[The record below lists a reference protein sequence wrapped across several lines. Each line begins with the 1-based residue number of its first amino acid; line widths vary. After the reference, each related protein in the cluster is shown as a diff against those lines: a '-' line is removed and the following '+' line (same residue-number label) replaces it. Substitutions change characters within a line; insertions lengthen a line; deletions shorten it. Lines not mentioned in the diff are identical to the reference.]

1 MTARNAEGGTRHSR
15 STVVDRFRVPRFAF
29 RVGVVAWGW
38 ACGVGPSRC
47 GGPGEPACVVV
58 TIPRGAT
65 LDAAIDSLVAH
76 RVLASASLFRPY
88 ARSRGLQSGL
98 KSGVYALPVGAGWR
112 HVVAALSSGRG
123 AEARFTVREG
133 LTAAEVAEVAERQ
146 LRIPKDSFLAAL
158 DDAGALDNLNPV
170 PTDSIV
176 EGYLFPTTYVVPVSL
191 GARELIRLM
200 THEFAA
206 QWRPEWDRRLDS
218 LHLTRHEIVTL
229 ASIVEA
235 EVRYPPDREYVAAVY
250 HNRLRR
256 RMPLQADPTVLYA
269 HGRRLPRVWERH
281 LRIQSPYNTYLH
293 AGLPPGP
300 IGQPGL
306 ASLEAALYPK
316 PVGYLYFV
324 AQADGKHVFSQ
335 TYTQHLAAI
344 RSIRKPRMPAT
355 RRPPPPGP

>member
-1 MTARNAEGGTRHSR
+1 VKRRAA
-15 STVVDRFRVPRFAF
+15 
-29 RVGVVAWGW
+29 VAIAIMAA
-38 ACGVGPSRC
+38 ACGVGPSKC
-47 GGPGEPACVVV
+47 GGAGNPPCVTV

-76 RVLASASLFRPY
+76 GVVESRSLFAPY
-88 ARSRGLQSGL
+88 ARSRGLQSSL
-98 KSGVYALPVGAGWR
+98 KSGVYALPAAAGWR
-112 HVVAALSSGRG
+112 HIVSALSSGRG

-133 LTAAEVAEVAERQ
+133 LTAAEVAEVAARQ

-158 DDAGALDNLNPV
+158 EDEAALANLDPA
-170 PTDSIV
+170 PTDSSV

-191 GARELIRLM
+191 GARDLIRLM
-200 THEFAA
+200 TREFDE
-206 QWRPEWDRRLDS
+206 QWRPEWNRRLDS
-218 LHLTRHEIVTL
+218 LKLTRHEVVTL

-269 HGRRLPRVWERH
+269 HGRRLPRVWEKH
-281 LRIQSPYNTYLH
+281 LQIQSPYNTYRRS
-293 AGLPPGP
+293 GLPPGP

-316 PVGYLYFV
+316 QVGYLYFV
-324 AQADGKHVFSQ
+324 AQPDGKHVFSQ
-335 TYTQHLAAI
+335 TYAQHLAAI
-344 RSIRKPRMPAT
+344 RAIRRPRPPAT
-355 RRPPPPGP
+355 RRPPASGQ

>member
-1 MTARNAEGGTRHSR
+1 MTTRNAEDGTRNNR
-15 STVVDRFRVPRFAF
+15 STVVDRFRVPRSAFAVL
-29 RVGVVAWGW
+29 VGAWGW

-47 GGPGEPACVVV
+47 GGSGDPPCVTV

-65 LDAAIDSLVAH
+65 LDGAIDSLVAH
-76 RVLASASLFRPY
+76 GVLASGSMFGPY
-88 ARSRGLQSGL
+88 ARSRGLQSTL
-98 KSGVYALPVGAGWR
+98 KSGVYALPAHAGWR
-112 HVVAALSSGRG
+112 HIVAALTSGRG

-158 DDAGALDNLNPV
+158 EDEVALGNLDPV
-170 PTDSIV
+170 PADSNV

-191 GARELIRLM
+191 GARELVRLM
-200 THEFAA
+200 TRQFDE
-206 QWRPEWDRRLDS
+206 QWRPEWTRRLDT
-218 LHLTRHEIVTL
+218 LQLTRHEIVTL

-250 HNRLRR
+250 MNRLRR

-269 HGRRLPRVWERH
+269 HGRRLPRVWEKH

-293 AGLPPGP
+293 PGLPPGP

-324 AQADGKHVFSQ
+324 AQPDGKHVFSQ
-335 TYTQHLAAI
+335 TYAQHLAAI
-344 RSIRKPRMPAT
+344 RTIRRPRPPVT
-355 RRPPPPGP
+355 PRRPPPGP